1 MRYLA
6 LPLGFALLASVTVAG
21 SISHAFAYSYTDE
34 EKKAQQA
41 ACEAD
46 AMSLCKDDVPD
57 RDKII
62 ACFEKNKS
70 KLSPPCL
77 AIFNKGGRK

>member
-1 MRYLA
+1 MRYLSFPLA
-6 LPLGFALLASVTVAG
+6 LALLASGTLPG
-21 SISHAFAYSYTDE
+21 SISHAFAYNYTDE
-34 EKKAQQA
+34 ERKAQQD

-62 ACFEKNKS
+62 LCFEKNKS